1 MATSQH
7 QTIGR
12 MSPRQKMI
20 NLMYIVL
27 TAMLALNVSGDV
39 LNGFRQVEDSL
50 ALSNETATERNA
62 SLLAKLEA
70 FNETNPEKGGAW
82 FAKAQEVKAKTDSLY
97 NHIETLKF
105 EIARQA
111 DGVDGNPKHL
121 ENQEDLEAAAA
132 VMLAPVNSK
141 GTDLRKRVE
150 SFRTYANALVDDT
163 LKRNNINKL
172 LATDSHKIAH
182 TIGGNTSW
190 EERQF
195 DNMPAIAAVTILTK
209 LQNDVRYAEG
219 EVLNTLIANVDAGD
233 IRVNQVEAFVIPESR
248 IVMSGSNYKANIV
261 LAAVDTTQRPL
272 VYIDGKQLDNDMGR
286 YEVGSGR
293 AGNYEY
299 TGYIEVPHGDGSV
312 TKHDFSSSYTVI
324 EPMAS
329 VSATMVNVL
338 YAGINNP
345 ISIAV
350 PGVPNTA
357 INATMTNGTI
367 SRSGNSWIARPSKVG
382 TNSVITVTANMN
394 GRSLTVATTDFRVR
408 KLPDPSPFISYK
420 DAKGNAER
428 YKGGKPFSKTLL
440 LQSPGIEAA
449 IDDDMLNVTYRV
461 ISFETVFFDSMG
473 NAIPE
478 VSNGSNFSERQRASF
493 RRLSRGKRFYI
504 SRVKAVGPDGIERV
518 LAPME
523 VIVN

>member
-1 MATSQH
+1 
-7 QTIGR
+7 
-12 MSPRQKMI
+12 
-20 NLMYIVL
+20 MYIVL

-39 LNGFRQVEDSL
+39 LNGFQQVEDGMSR
-50 ALSNETATERNA
+50 SNETATERNDV
-62 SLLAKLEA
+62 LLAKLVE
-70 FNETNPEKGGAW
+70 FNETNPEKGGVW
-82 FAKAQEVKAKTDSLY
+82 LRKAQEAKAKTDSLY
-97 NHIETLKF
+97 DHINFLKY

-111 DGVDGNPKHL
+111 DGKNGNPAHL

-132 VMLAPVNSK
+132 VMLAPINSK
-141 GTDLRKRVE
+141 GTNLREWLDTYRNYACDLIG
-150 SFRTYANALVDDT
+150 DT
-163 LKRNNINKL
+163 AKRNNIGKMLSTAPHKNKN
-172 LATDSHKIAH
+172 
-182 TIGGNTSW
+182 TIGGNKTW

-209 LQNDVRYAEG
+209 LQNDIRYAEG
-219 EVLNTLIANVDAGD
+219 EVLNSLIANVDAGD
-233 IRVNQVEAFVIPESR
+233 IRVNHVEAFVIPESR

-261 LAAVDTTQRPL
+261 LAAVDTTQRPM
-272 VYIDGKQLDNDMGR
+272 VYIGNKPLDNDRGI
-286 YEVGSGR
+286 YEFSTGR
-293 AGNYEY
+293 AGSYDY
-299 TGYIEVPHGDGSV
+299 TGYIEVPHGDGSI
-312 TKHDFSSSYTVI
+312 TKHPFSSSYTVI

-338 YAGINNP
+338 YAGIDNP

-350 PGVPNTA
+350 PGIANSA
-357 INATMTNGTI
+357 ISVSMTNGTI
-367 SRSGNSWIARPSKVG
+367 TRSGNGWIARPAKVG
-382 TNSVITVTANMN
+382 TNSTIIVTANMN
-394 GRSLTVATTDFRVR
+394 GKARTVAKTDFRVR
-408 KLPDPSPFISYK
+408 KLPDPTPFITYK
-420 DAKGNAER
+420 DAKGNPER

-449 IDDDMLNVTYRV
+449 IDDDMLNVAYRV

-504 SRVKAVGPDGIERV
+504 SRVKAIGPDGIERI

-523 VIVN
+523 VIIN

>member
-1 MATSQH
+1 MANS

-39 LNGFRQVEDSL
+39 LNGFQQVEDGMSR
-50 ALSNETATERNA
+50 SNETSTERNY
-62 SLLAKLEA
+62 SLLEKLIE
-70 FNETNPEKGGAW
+70 FNETNPEKGGVW
-82 FAKAQEVKAKTDSLY
+82 LAKAKEVKSKTDSLFDY
-97 NHIETLKF
+97 ITFLKY
-105 EIARQA
+105 EIAREA
-111 DGVDGNPKHL
+111 DGNSGDPKNL
-121 ENQEDLEAAAA
+121 KSQDDLEAAAA

-141 GTDLRKRVE
+141 GEILRKKIDSYRDY
-150 SFRTYANALVDDT
+150 SNLLVDDT
-163 LKRNNINKL
+163 IKLNNINKIL
-172 LATDSHKIAH
+172 STSPHKIKH
-182 TIGGNTSW
+182 TIGGNKTW

-195 DNMPAIAAVTILTK
+195 DNMPAIAAITILTK
-209 LQNDVRYAEG
+209 LQNDIRYVEG
-219 EVLNTLIANVDAGD
+219 EVLNSLIANVDAGD

-248 IVMSGSNYKANIV
+248 FVMSGSTYKANIV
-261 LAAVDTTQRPL
+261 LAAVDTTQRPA
-272 VYIDGKQLDNDMGR
+272 VFIGDKQLDNDRGI
-286 YEVGSGR
+286 YEFGTGR
-293 AGNYEY
+293 AGTYDY
-299 TGYIEVPHGDGSV
+299 SGYIEVPHGDGSI
-312 TKHDFSSSYTVI
+312 TKHPFSSSYTVI

-350 PGVPNTA
+350 PGVPNNA
-357 INATMTNGTI
+357 ISASMSNGSIT
-367 SRSGNSWIARPSKVG
+367 RSGNAWVARPGKVG
-382 TNSVITVTANMN
+382 TNCIITVTANMN
-394 GRSLTVATTDFRVR
+394 GRSQTVARTEFRVR
-408 KLPDPSPFISYK
+408 KLPDPTPFISFK
-420 DAKGNAER
+420 DAKGNLER
-428 YKGGKPFSKTLL
+428 YKGGRPFSKTLL
-440 LQSPGIEAA
+440 MQAGGIEAA
-449 IDDDMLNVTYRV
+449 IDDDMLNVDYKV
-461 ISFETVFFDSMG
+461 LSFETVFFDSMG

-504 SRVKAVGPDGIERV
+504 SRVKAIGPDGIERI

>member
-1 MATSQH
+1 
-7 QTIGR
+7 

-39 LNGFRQVEDSL
+39 LNGFQQVEDGL
-50 ALSNETATERNA
+50 TRSNETATERNDA
-62 SLLAKLEA
+62 LLNKLVE
-70 FNETNPEKGGAW
+70 FNETNPEKGGVW
-82 FAKAQEVKAKTDSLY
+82 LRKAQEVKAKTDSLY
-97 NHIETLKF
+97 EHINYLKL
-105 EIARQA
+105 EIAKQA
-111 DGVDGNPKHL
+111 DGEDGNPEHL

-132 VMLAPVNSK
+132 VMLAPINSK
-141 GTDLRKRVE
+141 GANLRKW
-150 SFRTYANALVDDT
+150 VDVYRNYSSELINDVV
-163 LKRNNINKL
+163 KRNNIKKMLSTAPYKQKN
-172 LATDSHKIAH
+172 
-182 TIGGNTSW
+182 TIGGNKTW

-209 LQNDVRYAEG
+209 LQNDIRYAEG
-219 EVLNTLIANVDAGD
+219 EVLNSLIANVDAGD
-233 IRVNQVEAFVIPESR
+233 IRVNHVEAFVIPESR

-272 VYIDGKQLDNDMGR
+272 VYVGEKPLDNDRGI
-286 YEVGSGR
+286 YEFGTGR
-293 AGNYEY
+293 AGSYDY
-299 TGYIEVPHGDGSV
+299 SGYIEVPHGDGSV
-312 TKHDFSSSYTVI
+312 TKHPFSSSYTVI

-350 PGVPNTA
+350 PGVPNSA

-367 SRSGNSWIARPSKVG
+367 TRSGSGWIARPAKVG

-394 GRSLTVATTDFRVR
+394 GNSRTVARTDFRVR
-408 KLPDPSPFISYK
+408 KLPDPTPFISYK
-420 DAKGNAER
+420 DAKGNPER
-428 YKGGKPFSKTLL
+428 YKGGRPFSKTLL

-449 IDDDMLNVTYRV
+449 IDDDMLNVAYKV

-504 SRVKAVGPDGIERV
+504 SRVKAIGPDGIERI

>member
-1 MATSQH
+1 MANSN

-39 LNGFRQVEDSL
+39 LNGFQQVEDGL
-50 ALSNETATERNA
+50 TRSNETATERNE
-62 SLLAKLEA
+62 SLLKQLAE
-70 FNETNPEKGGAW
+70 FNETNPEKGGVW
-82 FAKAQEVKAKTDSLY
+82 LQKAKEVKAKTDSLY
-97 NHIETLKF
+97 EHINSLKY
-105 EIARQA
+105 EIAQQA
-111 DGVDGNPKHL
+111 DGEDGNPESL
-121 ENQEDLEAAAA
+121 QNQEDLEAAAA
-132 VMLAPVNSK
+132 VMLAPINSK
-141 GTDLRKRVE
+141 GSNLRKWIDMYRN
-150 SFRTYANALVDDT
+150 YASELIDDVI
-163 LKRNNINKL
+163 KRNNIKKMLSTTSYKQKN
-172 LATDSHKIAH
+172 
-182 TIGGNTSW
+182 TIGGNKTW

-209 LQNDVRYAEG
+209 LQNDIRYAEG
-219 EVLNTLIANVDAGD
+219 EVLNSLIANVDAGD

-248 IVMSGSNYKANIV
+248 IVMSGSNYRANIV

-272 VYIDGKQLDNDMGR
+272 VYVEDKPLDNDRGV
-286 YEVGSGR
+286 YEFGTGR
-293 AGNYEY
+293 AGSYDYN
-299 TGYIEVPHGDGSV
+299 GYIEVPHGDGSV
-312 TKHDFSSSYTVI
+312 TKHPFNSSYTVI

-350 PGVPNTA
+350 PGIPNSA
-357 INATMTNGTI
+357 ISATMTNGTI
-367 SRSGNSWIARPSKVG
+367 TRSGSGWVARPAKVG

-394 GRSLTVATTDFRVR
+394 GSSRTVARTDFRVR
-408 KLPDPSPFISYK
+408 KLPDPTPFISYK
-420 DAKGNAER
+420 DAKGTPER
-428 YKGGKPFSKTLL
+428 YKGGRPFSKTLL

-504 SRVKAVGPDGIERV
+504 SRVKAVGPDGIERI

>member
-1 MATSQH
+1 MANSH

-39 LNGFRQVEDSL
+39 LNGFQQVEDGLSR
-50 ALSNETATERNA
+50 SNETATERNYT
-62 SLLAKLEA
+62 LLAKLEA
-70 FNETNPEKGGAW
+70 FNETNPEKGGVW
-82 FAKAQEVKAKTDSLY
+82 LNKAKEVKAQTDSLFGY
-97 NHIETLKF
+97 IDFLKL
-105 EIARQA
+105 EIAHQA
-111 DGVDGNPKHL
+111 DGDDGDPNNLKS
-121 ENQEDLEAAAA
+121 QDDLEAAAA

-141 GTDLRKRVE
+141 GAELRRRIDSYREYTNK
-150 SFRTYANALVDDT
+150 LIDDT
-163 LKRNNINKL
+163 IKRNNINKVL
-172 LATDSHKIAH
+172 STASYKIKN

-195 DNMPAIAAVTILTK
+195 DNMPAIAAITLLTK
-209 LQNDVRYAEG
+209 LQNDIRYAEG
-219 EVLNTLIANVDAGD
+219 EVLNSLIANVDAGD

-248 IVMSGSNYKANIV
+248 IVMSGSSYKANIV

-272 VYIDGKQLDNDMGR
+272 VYIDGKPLDNDKGV
-286 YEVGSGR
+286 YEFGTGR
-293 AGNYEY
+293 AGSYDY
-299 TGYIEVPHGDGSV
+299 SGYIEVAQGDGN
-312 TKHDFSSSYTVI
+312 TTQLPFSSSYTVI

-350 PGVPNTA
+350 PGVPNNA
-357 INATMTNGTI
+357 ITATMTNGTI
-367 SRSGNSWIARPSKVG
+367 SRSGNGWVARPAKVG

-394 GRSLTVATTDFRVR
+394 GRSQTVSRTDFRVR
-408 KLPDPSPFISYK
+408 KLPDPTPFIAYK
-420 DAKGNAER
+420 DAKGNPER
-428 YKGGKPFSKTLL
+428 YKGGRPISKTLL
-440 LQSPGIEAA
+440 LQSNGIEAA
-449 IDDDMLNVTYRV
+449 IDDDMLNVEYKV

-478 VSNGSNFSERQRASF
+478 VSSGTNFSERQRSSF

-504 SRVKAVGPDGIERV
+504 SRVKAIGPDGIERI